1 MQMDLTQ
8 TQPLYKMNILQIV
21 KTKEKENEKLH
32 THFNITNSI
41 YKC

>member
-1 MQMDLTQ
+1 MGLTQ
-8 TQPLYKMNILQIV
+8 TQPLSKMNILKMV
-21 KTKEKENEKLH
+21 KTKENEKLY